1 MKNTPLLLLAL
12 ACAWLTSTAA
22 FASGPTPTERL
33 AAQYTRGALQML
45 RTQPLTIEMM
55 EVAAILLDEAARMTP
70 NDADLWRLIVELAAL
85 RENDAD
91 RAKAVERLVQLDPTD
106 DAAKLQR
113 AYFAIERHQTAEDRA
128 QAYRSLLTEPSK
140 RELGPAVASRLAMD
154 LALLERRRGDSRAFA
169 EWLAEAVKLDPSN
182 HAAASLAA
190 GFFRMHLTDPFA
202 EAELLSTVFL
212 ANITDINVQVALAS
226 HLLEHGAYVGAE
238 RIYRFAVSCHK
249 AIRAFAADGVV
260 ADLATAQWA
269 RGDAAGA
276 LRTILDRQRE
286 SDARLRNRLRVE
298 TPELTSMDVAKHTAH
313 LDPPL
318 ATTLAA
324 IHSRLKDGQAADALN
339 RAIQSHESQIASL
352 AQDVAA
358 NAGRIALLRLQAAW
372 ITLWLGGEPES
383 AEAYLRGAAEFQPL
397 SDAAAAR
404 FEGWTM
410 LRRGDAK
417 AAAER
422 LAPYVDQDAPAAL
435 GHALAQLELGQQR
448 SAARELLAIA
458 RAQPGSLIGVWA
470 ADRLA
475 ELLGQRVVLT
485 ETAAAMERLIARI
498 PTTIDRFAEQPNTAV
513 SIRVVPSKTTFVAY
527 EPLLVNIEIANHA
540 PIPMAIDPNG
550 PIRPQVML
558 RTSLSAAQSGSGESP
573 PTVVD
578 LGRSLRL
585 MPRERMTIPIDLRRT
600 SLGFLLD
607 QVPATGSMVRVRA
620 ILNPLMM
627 PEGALLPGLLG
638 TEVEAPPIRVDGA
651 RLNRA
656 WVEDTAAAMMNE
668 EIEIDLPRLAMLS
681 HLAAGQLLPNAQE
694 EDRRIFELTRSAL
707 VEAFARLDGIGQAWL
722 LTVMP
727 TSTELDS
734 LLALGRKSDDR
745 FVRIAYLAHRIR
757 FADDPIVRAVR
768 ESDDPV
774 QRRLGELITIVVE
787 RRAAEAA
794 AAEQR
799 R

>member
-1 MKNTPLLLLAL
+1 MKNSPLLLLAL
-12 ACAWLTSTAA
+12 ACAWLTAAAA
-22 FASGPTPTERL
+22 FASDPTPAERL
-33 AAQYTRGALQML
+33 ASQYTRGALQML
-45 RTQPLTIEMM
+45 RTQPLSIEML
-55 EVAAILLDEAARMTP
+55 EVAAILLDEAALLTP

-85 RENDAD
+85 RENDEA
-91 RAKAVERLVQLDPTD
+91 RASAVARLAQLDPTD
-106 DAAKLQR
+106 DAAKLQL

-128 QAYRSLLTEPSK
+128 QAYRNLLTESSK

-169 EWLAEAVKLDPSN
+169 VWLTEAIKLDPSN

-190 GFFRMHLTDPFA
+190 GFFRMHLHDPFA

-212 ANITDINVQVALAS
+212 ANITDINVQMALAS
-226 HLLEHGAYVGAE
+226 HLLEYGAYVGAE
-238 RIYRFAVSCHK
+238 RMYRIAVACHK
-249 AIRAFAADGVV
+249 AVRAHATDGVV

-286 SDARLRNRLRVE
+286 ADVRLRNKLRVE

-313 LDPPL
+313 LNPPL
-318 ATTLAA
+318 ATTRAA
-324 IHSRLKDGQAADALN
+324 IHSRLKDDQAANALN
-339 RAIQSHESQIASL
+339 RAIQSHESEIASL
-352 AQDVAA
+352 ETDAEA

-372 ITLWLGGEPES
+372 ITLWLGGEPDR
-383 AEAYLRGAAEFQPL
+383 AEAHISRAAEFQPL
-397 SDAAAAR
+397 SDAATAR
-404 FEGWTM
+404 FEGWAM

-417 AAAER
+417 GAVER
-422 LAPYVDQDAPAAL
+422 LAPYAEQDAPAAL

-448 SAARELLAIA
+448 TAARELLTIA

-475 ELLGQRVVLT
+475 EMLGQRVVLT

-498 PTTIDRFAEQPNTAV
+498 PTSIDRFAEQPNTAV
-513 SIRVVPSKTTFVAY
+513 SIRIVPSKTTFKAY
-527 EPLLVNIEIANHA
+527 EPFLISIEIANHA

-558 RTSLSAAQSGSGESP
+558 RTSLSAAQAGAGESP
-573 PTVVD
+573 PTILD
-578 LGRSLRL
+578 LSRSLRL
-585 MPRERMTIPIDLRRT
+585 MPRERMTIQVDLRRT
-600 SLGFLLD
+600 ALGFMLD

-620 ILNPLMM
+620 LLNPLMM

-638 TEVEAPPIRVDGA
+638 TEVEAPMIRVDGA

-656 WVEDTAAAMMNE
+656 WVDDTVAAVMNE
-668 EIEIDLPRLAMLS
+668 DSDVDLPRLALLS
-681 HLAAGQLLPNAQE
+681 HLASGQLLPNAQE
-694 EDRRIFELTRSAL
+694 EDRRIFEATRSAL
-707 VEAFARLDGIGQAWL
+707 VEAFARLDGIGQAWM

-727 TSTELDS
+727 ASTELDS

-745 FVRIAYLAHRIR
+745 AVRIAYLGHRIR
-757 FADDPIVRAVR
+757 FADDPMVRAVR
-768 ESDDPV
+768 ESEDPV
-774 QRRLGELITIVVE
+774 QRRLGALIAIIVE
-787 RRAAEAA
+787 RRAAAAA
-794 AAEQR
+794 AAEQAR
-799 R
+799 